1 MAGFDASMLLANP
14 ITIKGARARLRMKHI
29 ISWGV
34 ITLSVTAFVCLLAY
48 LTGTERNI
56 VDRATAARAMMVPI
70 IVIQGIL
77 LMLVGTGAV
86 ASTLAREREG
96 RLLDYHRMTPMSPVS
111 KILGFL
117 FGLPA
122 REYFLFAL
130 TLPFLGFAVVV
141 GEFPLDRLVKFYS
154 VFFTSVWMYH
164 MTGMVAGMASSKP
177 RFASMMTQ
185 GMVVMLYFVLPQLS
199 MAGLT
204 FFEFLTIRPVFFGML
219 ADELSARGQAGMVAD
234 PSWYH
239 DVPFFAG
246 TVGAWTYTML
256 VQGFFLAAMFIVVHR
271 KWRDDRLHPSSK
283 VGAVAFY
290 AGTML
295 LLLGN
300 LWPILSNPE
309 VFEDLVNRLPMMRSG
324 YRGMRRPVEDIE
336 PIRIV
341 TPIIFTAMLIMGLVL
356 LLLINV
362 ITPSRETT
370 LKGIRRRRKLNLPR
384 VPFNSD
390 AASSRLATLS
400 MLAVAMLLWVTVVWL
415 ARGSGIDGGVI
426 AALPGPAAWVPPLML
441 FASVFLFVQAVRERF
456 DGRVFLISAF
466 LLWMLPFF
474 ASTILFAAAELWVTG
489 AYVMLPFPPAAAFF
503 SVYHFFEQAVPAGDG
518 AITLLPE
525 PIHSELPMLAWLG
538 AGFYAALAL
547 VMQWELHRWR
557 STVDTEHLPTASISA
572 SIASAPASG

>member
-1 MAGFDASMLLANP
+1 MTGLDASLIVANP

-48 LTGTERNI
+48 LTGTERHI
-56 VDRATAARAMMVPI
+56 VDRTTAARAMMVPI

-141 GEFPLDRLVKFYS
+141 GEFPVGQLLKFYS

-199 MAGLT
+199 IAGLT

-219 ADELSARGQAGMVAD
+219 ADELSSRGQGGMVAD

-239 DVPFFAG
+239 DVPFFTG

-271 KWRDDRLHPSSK
+271 KWRDDRLHPASK
-283 VGAVAFY
+283 AGAVAFY

-309 VFEDLVNRLPMMRSG
+309 VFEDLVNRLPMMRSNF
-324 YRGMRRPVEDIE
+324 RGARPRIEDIE
-336 PIRIV
+336 PIRIIA
-341 TPIIFTAMLIMGLVL
+341 PIIFTAMLIMGLVL
-356 LLLINV
+356 LLLINM

-384 VPFNSD
+384 VPLNSD
-390 AASSRLATLS
+390 AASSRLAT
-400 MLAVAMLLWVTVVWL
+400 VAMLGTAGLLWVTIIWL
-415 ARGSGIDGGVI
+415 ARGSAIDGGVI
-426 AALPGPAAWVPPLML
+426 AALPGPAAWVPPLLL

-456 DGRVFLISAF
+456 GGRVFLISAF

-489 AYVMLPFPPAAAFF
+489 SYIMLPFPPAAAFF
-503 SVYHFFEQAVPAGDG
+503 SVYHFFEQAVPAENGV
-518 AITLLPE
+518 ATLLPE

-538 AGFYAALAL
+538 AGLYVALAL

-557 STVDTEHLPTASISA
+557 STVDVEHLPTKSIPSPV
-572 SIASAPASG
+572 APAPVSG